1 MKKRV
6 LSLLLAAVLLL
17 SVTALAAPNS
27 TENFARTKTYTQQF
41 SDLTAD
47 SVFYANVAALYEY
60 GLSVGKADGTYGL
73 QEAMTVGEIVIFA
86 GRIRSLYVL
95 GDAESGPAA
104 HRTGEDGQS
113 IYLPYLRYLQAERVL
128 DTELDAACAAGAAA
142 TRAQVARALA
152 GVLPAEALPPV
163 HADLV
168 TQGYASRQ
176 YIPDVTEYT
185 PYYREILTLYQCGVS
200 VGSDGR
206 GSFWPDSPITRGA
219 AAAMLTRMVD
229 PSLRLT
235 LDWVITPDTSVANA
249 TLAGLVPQSEYLAAP
264 ATAQEMDQAVR
275 HMLSGGGNTLTLQYP
290 NLTTVSARKV
300 MEQALAVVKSYCEQC
315 YNTVSCTY
323 TAAGDMTL
331 TFSASSAGNR
341 IEEYRQAALA
351 AAIAV
356 HDQLWTEGKL
366 TADMT
371 QYEKARVYYTWICD
385 HCVYDYSAGS
395 DSLSHIAYNLFQNG
409 AAVCDG
415 YTGAYNLL
423 LKLEGIDCMALSN
436 SEHIWTVATLDGVEY
451 HIDTTWGDSG
461 AAVSYAYFGMTE
473 SQSRLYHTW

>member
-1 MKKRV
+1 MKKRIA
-6 LSLLLAAVLLL
+6 SLLLAAVLTL
-17 SVTALAAPNS
+17 SVNAFAAPG
-27 TENFARTKTYTQQF
+27 TEHFVRTGTYTQQF

-73 QEAMTVGEIVIFA
+73 QEAMTAGEIVIFA
-86 GRIRSLYVL
+86 ARIRSLYML
-95 GDAESGPAA
+95 GNAESGPAVY
-104 HRTGEDGQS
+104 RTEEDGQGV
-113 IYLPYLRYLQAERVL
+113 YLPYLRYLQAEGVL
-128 DTELDAACAAGAAA
+128 DTALDALCAAGAAA
-142 TRAQVARALA
+142 TRAQVAHVLA

-200 VGSDGR
+200 VGSDARGR
-206 GSFWPDSPITRGA
+206 FWPDSVITRGA

-229 PSLRLT
+229 ASLRIT
-235 LDWVITPDTSVANA
+235 PNWVITPDTSVATA
-249 TLAGLVPQSEYLAAP
+249 TLAGLVPTGEYLAAP
-264 ATAQEMDQAVR
+264 ATAQEIDQAVR

-290 NLTTVSARKV
+290 SLTTVSARST
-300 MEQALAVVKSYCEQC
+300 MEQALAAVKSYCEQG

-323 TAAGDMTL
+323 TAAGAMTL
-331 TFSASSAGNR
+331 TFGASSAGNR
-341 IEEYRQAALA
+341 VEEYRQAALA

-366 TADMT
+366 TPEMT
-371 QYEKARVYYTWICD
+371 QYEKARVYYTWICE

-395 DSLSHIAYNLFQNG
+395 ESLSHIAYNLFQNG

-423 LKLEGIDCMALSN
+423 LKLEGIDCTALSN

-461 AAVSYAYFGMTE
+461 AVISYAYFGMTE
-473 SQSRLYHTW
+473 SQSRQYHAW